1 MNELKV
7 PTRVI
12 QMERSEAERL
22 SSSGRRSQDQFVKAT
37 LTAGAIKQHIV
48 MGYRGGHTRY
58 YPKKS
63 YEIRIGNRTIHYNAE
78 YDDPSM
84 LRNAL
89 SFQFFEK
96 LGVPSPRTRHVR
108 LVLNG
113 VPLGLYVE
121 IEGVDRSFFSKR
133 RVQARSLLYAVS
145 NKANFRLY
153 DNDGEAKRM
162 LSSGYEVVI
171 GTSKELTQIARF
183 VRSVHTLKQSALLAY
198 LKSHLNIPQ
207 YLRWLAGAVC
217 TGNYDGFDQNYA
229 LYRTAGSLRYHIS
242 PWDYEGTWGR
252 NCYGELDG
260 SDIVRI
266 TGYNGLTEKLLAFPV
281 IRREYRRVLTHTL
294 NHSFTLRELEPLISR
309 LHAALLPELS
319 ADETRKHSP
328 FVVAGDKE
336 VFLRYIRERRAYLL
350 EKLTTL

>member
-1 MNELKV
+1 
-7 PTRVI
+7 
-12 QMERSEAERL
+12 MERSEAERL